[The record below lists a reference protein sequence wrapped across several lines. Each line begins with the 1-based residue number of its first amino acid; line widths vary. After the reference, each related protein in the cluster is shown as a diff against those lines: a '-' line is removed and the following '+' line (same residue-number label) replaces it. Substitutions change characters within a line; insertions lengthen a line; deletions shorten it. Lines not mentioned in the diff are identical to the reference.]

1 MSTEP
6 ILPIT
11 SRAAWREWLHLHHDD
26 TAYCWIAVRIQA
38 ADDVLLYL
46 DAVEEALCFGWIDG
60 VKKKTPD
67 GILAQRMSPRRRNS
81 SWTELNKERVRR
93 LERLGQMTAAGRRV
107 LPDMDIEH
115 FVVDAEIME
124 RLQREPEVYAHFIA
138 MPELYR
144 RIRIDNIQNV
154 RHQPELF
161 ARRLDT
167 LIKHTRVNRMYG
179 QWHDHGR
186 LWNESDS
193 EN

>member
-6 ILPIT
+6 MLSVT
-11 SRAAWREWLHLHHDD
+11 SRAEWREWLYQHHED
-26 TAYCWIAVRIQA
+26 TDYCWIAVSIKA
-38 ADDVLLYL
+38 TDGVLLYL

-93 LERLGQMTAAGRRV
+93 LERLGQMTPAGRRV

-124 RLQREPEVYAHFIA
+124 WLQREPEVYANFIT

-154 RHQPELF
+154 RHQPDLF

-167 LIKHTRVNRMYG
+167 FIKQTRVNRMYG

-186 LWNESDS
+186 LWNEQD
-193 EN
+193 NQD